1 MDSLSDNKSIIV
13 ITNMLDNNKLPIIAT
28 LRANGEG
35 QYKLKTISS
44 NYMTSVYAKDN
55 LENLIVRAVNTN
67 NILYTNKEKIQSLGQ
82 CAQLQLLRAFH
93 SGFEFNRIVHQSRV
107 SVNEI
112 EKPSILAKI
121 HQYQAEIKDEDK
133 REHNS
138 LTQKRD
144 DITR

>member
-44 NYMTSVYAKDN
+44 NYMTSVYAKEN

-82 CAQLQLLRAFH
+82 CAQLQLLRAFR
-93 SGFEFNRIVHQSRV
+93 SGFEFNTL
-107 SVNEI
+107 N
-112 EKPSILAKI
+112 
-121 HQYQAEIKDEDK
+121 
-133 REHNS
+133 
-138 LTQKRD
+138 LTE
-144 DITR
+144 